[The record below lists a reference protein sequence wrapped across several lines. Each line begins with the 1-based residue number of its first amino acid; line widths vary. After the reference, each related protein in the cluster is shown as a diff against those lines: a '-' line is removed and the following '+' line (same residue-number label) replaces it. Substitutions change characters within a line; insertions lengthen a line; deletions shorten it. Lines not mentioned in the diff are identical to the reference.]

1 MTFYIGDMLQYLPIM
16 LEALW
21 VSVYVSV
28 AGFFAGSIIGVFIAL
43 VRNTR
48 FKLLRI
54 VTGGYVELMRNTPVL
69 VQLYLVYFGLGQ
81 VGINLNPLWAAVVAL
96 TLNNSA
102 YTSEIFRAGFES
114 VPVGLREAG
123 SALGMSFP
131 QIFRYVMFK
140 PAVRNVLPSLTNQ
153 FIILFLFS
161 SVGSV
166 ISLNELTS
174 LLLTLNSQTL
184 QTVEVFTMGAILY
197 YLSSAI
203 IAGLSRTAERMV
215 FRW

>member
-1 MTFYIGDMLQYLPIM
+1 MTFYIGDMIQYLPVM

-28 AGFFAGSIIGVFIAL
+28 AGFFAGSVIGVFIAL
-43 VRNTR
+43 AKNMR

-54 VTGGYVELMRNTPVL
+54 IVSGYVELMRNTPVL

-197 YLSSAI
+197 YLASAI
-203 IAGLSRTAERMV
+203 IAGMSRTAERVV